1 DVATLGASTSAG
13 TLTYAESNAPAD
25 GILGG
30 DGTGLQTCGVPITGA
45 ATTIDL
51 KTGGLLT
58 ISNDIAA
65 ANNATVDL
73 TSGAGITEGAA
84 KITTG
89 GALGMSA
96 AGTIN
101 VNSTTNDV
109 TRIAESSTSV
119 TLPYRMPTAAWVG
132 TLAAAPNFPGST
144 GVSPPPTSTPF
155 PYTTLFRSTISNDI
169 AAANNATVDLT
180 SGAGITEG
188 AAKITTG
195 GALGMSAA
203 GTINVNSTTN
213 D

>member
-84 KITTG
+84 RSEERRVGEEG
-89 GALGMSA
+89 GAGWDEFDSM
-96 AGTIN
+96 TH
-101 VNSTTNDV
+101 DV
-109 TRIAESSTSV
+109 ATLHAKPIAV
-119 TLPYRMPTAAWVG
+119 LPA
-132 TLAAAPNFPGST
+132 LADA
-144 GVSPPPTSTPF
+144 
-155 PYTTLFRSTISNDI
+155 
-169 AAANNATVDLT
+169 
-180 SGAGITEG
+180 
-188 AAKITTG
+188 
-195 GALGMSAA
+195 
-203 GTINVNSTTN
+203 
-213 D
+213 